1 LQAIGAGAPF
11 RAITEEIGHAEL
23 SEIPAARG
31 LAAEASVDFAT
42 HRTAEGLAAYRD
54 HGNISFAETGEDA
67 RGQIVRDYLADRD
80 ERPDGTR
87 VAMAHRRADVRAIN
101 DAIRTELQ
109 DRGEL
114 ARGEDAGAL
123 TFQTNDGAGVRAGRP
138 HRVLE
143 NNRDL
148 GVKNGMLGTVEH
160 VEAAGSSRSST
171 AGAAI
176 ASACRWATIR
186 RSTTAMRRRFTKT
199 RARRSIGLCDGVG
212 DDGPASN
219 LCRHDPAS

>member
-1 LQAIGAGAPF
+1 MDWQQ
-11 RAITEEIGHAEL
+11 
-23 SEIPAARG
+23 
-31 LAAEASVDFAT
+31 EASVDFAT
-42 HRTAEGLAAYRD
+42 HRTAEGLAVYRD

-123 TFQTNDGAGVRAGRP
+123 TFQTNDGKREFAPGDRIVF
-138 HRVLE
+138 LE
-143 NNRDL
+143 NSRDL

-160 VEAAGSSRSST
+160 VEAGRPGAGPMIVVQLDGRGGDSVSVPM
-171 AGAAI
+171 GDYQAI
-176 ASACRWATIR
+176 DHGYATTIHKIR
-186 RSTTAMRRRFTKT
+186 AQ
-199 RARRSIGLCDGVG
+199 RSIG
-212 DDGPASN
+212 PM
-219 LCRHDPAS
+219 